1 MDHAQRGTKA
11 LSASDFRTAI
21 QEYTRA
27 LIVNPHAPD
36 YYIKRSTA
44 FSRLKP
50 ADGGP
55 DFTSALHD
63 AEMAVALG
71 IQRARR
77 EHIVAGQMR
86 RGIVLYQQG
95 RIGDAAFVFEYVRG
109 KVGPPPSRQSP
120 QDAMNASMGE
130 EKKASKEA
138 SISQELQ
145 IWEMKVKARL
155 AKTAPGE
162 DVMKVTV
169 KELPDI
175 KVPGQEELK
184 KLYQAQLKAMTG
196 SADGLAAK
204 PTVAVDANKS
214 QNEVYTSTTAAPVTK
229 ADTSMPVSPPPAP
242 SKVRHEWYQSSDTV
256 TLTLYAKGVPKDKAD
271 IEINEQSV
279 CIYTPMQTCMTSVG
293 LR

>member
-1 MDHAQRGTKA
+1 MD
-11 LSASDFRTAI
+11 
-21 QEYTRA
+21 
-27 LIVNPHAPD
+27 
-36 YYIKRSTA
+36 
-44 FSRLKP
+44 
-50 ADGGP
+50 
-55 DFTSALHD
+55 
-63 AEMAVALG
+63 
-71 IQRARR
+71 
-77 EHIVAGQMR
+77 
-86 RGIVLYQQG
+86 
-95 RIGDAAFVFEYVRG
+95 
-109 KVGPPPSRQSP
+109 
-120 QDAMNASMGE
+120 ASMGDG

-155 AKTAPGE
+155 AKAAPGE

-184 KLYQAQLKAMTG
+184 KLYQAQLQAMTG

-204 PTVAVDANKS
+204 STVVVDTNKS
-214 QNEVYTSTTAAPVTK
+214 QNEVDASTTAGSATK
-229 ADTSMPVSPPPAP
+229 AETAPPVSVPLAP

-279 CIYTPMQTCMTSVG
+279 RILHSQANLYGFCGES
-293 LR
+293 